1 MVIAY
6 KGKLKHLNKFKK
18 IIRIKEPHERGTPV
32 QVFAYHEC
40 SLEEEQAEETANK
53 HR

>member
-1 MVIAY
+1 MRV
-6 KGKLKHLNKFKK
+6 
-18 IIRIKEPHERGTPV
+18 KETHESGTSV
-32 QVFAYHEC
+32 QVFAYSKC